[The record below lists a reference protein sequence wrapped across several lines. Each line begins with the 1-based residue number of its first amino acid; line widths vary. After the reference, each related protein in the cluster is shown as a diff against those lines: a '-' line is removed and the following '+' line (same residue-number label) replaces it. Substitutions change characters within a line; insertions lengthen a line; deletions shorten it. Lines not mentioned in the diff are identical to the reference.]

1 MRADLYLFQ
10 KGYTDSREQAR
21 RLIEAGAVRVD
32 GIPVK
37 KPSLALDEE
46 GEHVVE
52 IIRPAAERYV
62 GRGGLKLER
71 ALSYFA
77 IDPAHMTAVD
87 IGAST
92 GGFTDCLLQNG
103 ADRVYAVDS
112 GEGQLHPRL
121 RADSRVVN
129 IEKCNARSMTEETL
143 GERVD
148 LAVMDVSFISQTCI
162 LPVLPFLLRENGLL
176 ISLIKPQFEAG
187 RSAVGKGG
195 IVRRREHREA
205 AIRRVLEGA
214 AASGLSCVGL
224 TVSPITGG
232 DGNIEYLALFCR
244 TAAMGARRQIGES
257 EIRAVTEI
265 TRSGGET
272 DDR

>member
-1 MRADLYLFQ
+1 MRVDLYLYQ
-10 KGYTDSREQAR
+10 NGHTDSREQAR
-21 RLIEAGAVRVD
+21 RLIEAGVVRLD
-32 GIPVK
+32 GTPVK
-37 KPSLALDEE
+37 KPSLAVDETA
-46 GEHVVE
+46 EHTVE
-52 IIRPAAERYV
+52 IVLPAAERYV

-71 ALSYFA
+71 ALAYFA
-77 IDPAHMTAVD
+77 VDPSRMIALD

-103 ADRVYAVDS
+103 AARVYAVDS

-121 RADSRVVN
+121 RADDRVVN
-129 IEKCNARSMTEETL
+129 IEKCNARAMTPDTVGET
-143 GERVD
+143 VD

-162 LPVLPFLLRENGLL
+162 LPVLPPLLREQGML

-205 AIRRVLEGA
+205 AIRRVLESA
-214 AASGLSCVGL
+214 AAVGLVCVGL

-244 TAAMGARRQIGES
+244 ASAAGTRRAVGDG

-265 TRSGGET
+265 TKIGGEG
-272 DDR
+272 DR

>member
-1 MRADLYLFQ
+1 MRADLYLFRN
-10 KGYTDSREQAR
+10 GHADSREQAR
-21 RLIEAGAVRVD
+21 RLIEEGAVRID
-32 GIPVK
+32 GQPVG
-37 KPSLALDEE
+37 KPSLAVDEE
-46 GEHVVE
+46 REHTVTVTL
-52 IIRPAAERYV
+52 PAAMRYV

-71 ALSYFA
+71 ALEVFRVCPRGMIA
-77 IDPAHMTAVD
+77 LD

-103 ADRVYAVDS
+103 AAGVYAIDS

-121 RADSRVVN
+121 CRDPRVVN
-129 IEKCNARSMTEETL
+129 IEKCNARALTPAQI
-143 GERVD
+143 GGVKAD

-162 LPVLPFLLRENGLL
+162 LPVLPPLLREEGQL

-214 AASGLSCVGL
+214 ASVGLVCVGL

-244 TAAMGARRQIGES
+244 ASAVSGRHTVGDG

-265 TRSGGET
+265 TRIGGES
-272 DDR
+272 DR

>member
-10 KGYTDSREQAR
+10 NGYTDSREQAR
-21 RLIEAGAVRVD
+21 RLIEAGAVCLD
-32 GIPVK
+32 GVSVK
-37 KPSLALDEE
+37 KPSLAVDESCA
-46 GEHVVE
+46 HTVE
-52 IIRPAAERYV
+52 ITKPAAERYV
-62 GRGGLKLER
+62 GRGGLKLEG
-71 ALSYFA
+71 ALAHFQIHPADMVA
-77 IDPAHMTAVD
+77 ID

-103 ADRVYAVDS
+103 ARRVYAIDS

-121 RADSRVVN
+121 RADARVVN
-129 IEKCNARSMTEETL
+129 IEKCNARSMTPDTV
-143 GERVD
+143 GERAD

-162 LPVLPFLLRENGLL
+162 LPVIPPLLQEEGML

-205 AIRRVLEGA
+205 AVRRVLESA
-214 AASGLSCVGL
+214 QAVGLSCIGL

-244 TAAMGARRQIGES
+244 TAALGARHTVGEG
-257 EIRAVTEI
+257 EIRAVTEV
-265 TRSGGET
+265 TKMGG
-272 DDR
+272 

>member
-21 RLIEAGAVRVD
+21 RLIEAGAVRID
-32 GIPVK
+32 GVPVK
-37 KPSLALDEE
+37 KPSLSVDEE
-46 GEHVVE
+46 GEHTVE
-52 IIRPAAERYV
+52 IVRPAAERYV

-77 IDPAHMTAVD
+77 IDPAHMIAVD

-121 RADSRVVN
+121 RADDRVVN

-162 LPVLPFLLRENGLL
+162 LPVLPLLLRESGLL

-214 AASGLSCVGL
+214 AAVGLSCVGL

-244 TAAMGARRQIGES
+244 TAAMGTRRQIGEG

-265 TRSGGET
+265 TKIGGET

>member
-244 TAAMGARRQIGES
+244 TTAMGARRQIGES
-257 EIRAVTEI
+257 EIRTVTEI
-265 TRSGGET
+265 TRIGGET

>member
-77 IDPAHMTAVD
+77 IDPAHMTTVD

-162 LPVLPFLLRENGLL
+162 LPVLPLLLRETGLL

-265 TRSGGET
+265 TRIGGET

>member
-1 MRADLYLFQ
+1 MRIDLYLFQ
-10 KGYTDSREQAR
+10 KGHTDSREQAR
-21 RLIEAGAVRVD
+21 RLIEAGAVCFD
-32 GIPVK
+32 GTPVK
-37 KPSLALDEE
+37 KPSLAVDEAI
-46 GEHVVE
+46 EHRVE

-71 ALSYFA
+71 ALAYFA
-77 IDPAHMTAVD
+77 IDPSHMTAVD

-103 ADRVYAVDS
+103 AERVYAVDS

-162 LPVLPFLLRENGLL
+162 LPVLPLLLKEEGLL

-214 AASGLSCVGL
+214 DAVGLTCIAL

-244 TAAMGARRQIGES
+244 TAALGARRPIGDGV
-257 EIRAVTEI
+257 IRAVTEI
-265 TRSGGET
+265 TKIGGEN
-272 DDR
+272 DGR